1 VDAGAGLG
9 GGGGGKSIQQSKAF
23 SGDGGVLDGH
33 LGLGYDFNDFA
44 AGIRY
49 SKFKL
54 TNSAIDHSQL
64 DFYIQVPVS
73 YTIGPYGYSGH
84 RLTPSEQSSLG
95 VLTQGSGENVL
106 SFGLDN
112 LLQLRPTGENHS
124 TINLFDMQYS
134 HYFPDHAY
142 AFFDLGVGYH
152 GIPLYNQV
160 LGGPG
165 YRLCVLPRVF
175 LDGQVG
181 LGSGGYAPRL
191 IDTGPG
197 LLVYPKLSAEYMFNE
212 NLGSSLS
219 CGYLFAPGG
228 SSKNMTLGASL
239 NYHLSLDDGS
249 SPDGGALNAISFH
262 GFRLNMLQQTEVNV
276 NLDGA
281 NLHDVDMLSL
291 QLDNVLGDYFYVP
304 VQAGVAYNDFSG
316 YPGYGE
322 LLTGL
327 GLQSKYSPKMPFQAF
342 AQMLLGANVLGVIAK
357 PEFGVNYSLNDSFA
371 LYAKVGHTVSVNV
384 GNHYD
389 FSASSFGLG
398 LSYRFSVP
406 SR

>member
-1 VDAGAGLG
+1 MNRLILKSLMLAAFLLSIFALVQSALAETTGHTEWNGSDYKSLSPQPLLSEKNGIVVLDYETIPVPGYEPIDLLGYHYLNRFMDCMYVGIGGYTPLVQGDYGGFMAFDATLEVQIKIIGNLFVDAGAGLG

-33 LGLGYDFNDFA
+33 LGLGYDFHDFA

-64 DFYIQVPVS
+64 DFYVQIPVS

-84 RLTPSEQSSLG
+84 RLTPSEQSGLG

-112 LLQLRPTGENHS
+112 LLQLKPMGENHS

-160 LGGPG
+160 LGGLG
-165 YRLCVLPRVF
+165 YRLNVFPRVF
-175 LDGQVG
+175 LDGQGG

-197 LLVYPKLSAEYMFNE
+197 LLVYPKW
-212 NLGSSLS
+212 SL
-219 CGYLFAPGG
+219 
-228 SSKNMTLGASL
+228 K
-239 NYHLSLDDGS
+239 
-249 SPDGGALNAISFH
+249 
-262 GFRLNMLQQTEVNV
+262 
-276 NLDGA
+276 
-281 NLHDVDMLSL
+281 
-291 QLDNVLGDYFYVP
+291 
-304 VQAGVAYNDFSG
+304 
-316 YPGYGE
+316 
-322 LLTGL
+322 
-327 GLQSKYSPKMPFQAF
+327 
-342 AQMLLGANVLGVIAK
+342 
-357 PEFGVNYSLNDSFA
+357 
-371 LYAKVGHTVSVNV
+371 
-384 GNHYD
+384 
-389 FSASSFGLG
+389 SAS
-398 LSYRFSVP
+398 
-406 SR
+406 